1 MDTRTAR
8 RKFLQYLAASPIF
21 AAESPLITNPAQAI
35 SVFDFEPVARKNI
48 PPAHF
53 GYLSTGVDDERT
65 LRANQEAFARLQLR
79 PRRLIDVSRIDTS
92 VELFGVKW
100 PTPIFL
106 CPCGNQKAYH
116 PDGESAVARAVNT
129 RPTLKILST
138 VATVSVEEV
147 TRAAGRPIWQQLY
160 PTSRWEVGERIV
172 RRAEAAG
179 CPVLVITVDLVG
191 DRNAETE
198 KRSVANDSR
207 PCASCHPVPIFSG
220 RKPSFDGIDTTGLSM
235 RSPNFNWE
243 SVRRIRSITKMKIVL
258 KGIGTHEDARIAVE
272 QGIDGLIVSNHG
284 GRAEDSGRASIDCLP
299 EVVDAVRGRMPV
311 MVDGGIRR
319 GTDIFKAIALGAS
332 AVGIGRPYLWALGA
346 FGQAGVEKVLDLLR
360 MEFELAMK
368 QCGARS
374 VSEIKPAHVTR
385 G

>member
-116 PDGESAVARAVNT
+116 PDGESAVARAVNG

-191 DRNAETE
+191 DRNAETA

-207 PCASCHPVPIFSG
+207 QCASCHTVPTFSG

-235 RSPNFNWE
+235 RSPNFNW
-243 SVRRIRSITKMKIVL
+243 
-258 KGIGTHEDARIAVE
+258 
-272 QGIDGLIVSNHG
+272 
-284 GRAEDSGRASIDCLP
+284 
-299 EVVDAVRGRMPV
+299 
-311 MVDGGIRR
+311 
-319 GTDIFKAIALGAS
+319 
-332 AVGIGRPYLWALGA
+332 
-346 FGQAGVEKVLDLLR
+346 
-360 MEFELAMK
+360 
-368 QCGARS
+368 
-374 VSEIKPAHVTR
+374 
-385 G
+385 